1 MRFLRILVVL
11 LVAGFG
17 AMQIQGCTST
27 ETRRSAGETMDD
39 SAITAKVK
47 TALLQDKDVS
57 GLAVNVNT
65 YRGVVQ
71 LTGFVDDDTQRS
83 KAESIAKD
91 VSGVQSVKNDLQIK
105 PKS

>member
-17 AMQIQGCTST
+17 AVQIQGCTAT
-27 ETRRSAGETMDD
+27 DTRRSAGETMDD
-39 SAITAKVK
+39 GAVTAKVK
-47 TALLQDKDVS
+47 TALLKDEDVS

-71 LTGFVDDDTQRS
+71 DR
-83 KAESIAKD
+83 K
-91 VSGVQSVKNDLQIK
+91 SVV
-105 PKS
+105 

>member
-17 AMQIQGCTST
+17 AAQIQGCTPT
-27 ETRRSAGETMDD
+27 DTRRSAGETVDD
-39 SAITAKVK
+39 STLTAKVK
-47 TALLQDKDVS
+47 TALLKDEDVS
-57 GLAVNVNT
+57 GLAVNVTT

-71 LTGFVDDDTQRS
+71 LTGFVDNESQRA

-91 VSGVQSVKNDLQIK
+91 VSGVESVQNDLQIK
-105 PKS
+105 PQS

>member
-17 AMQIQGCTST
+17 AAQIQGCTPT
-27 ETRRSAGETMDD
+27 DTRRSAGETVDD
-39 SAITAKVK
+39 GAITAKVK
-47 TALLQDKDVS
+47 TALLKDEDVS
-57 GLAVNVNT
+57 GLAANVNT

-71 LTGFVDDDTQRS
+71 LTGFVDDESQRA
-83 KAESIAKD
+83 KAESIAKE
-91 VSGVQSVKNDLQIK
+91 VSGVESVQNDLQIK